1 MIKYILVFFI
11 LLISISTFSQENSED
26 LRIFIDCDR
35 CDNEYLRQNLG
46 NVQFVR
52 DQNLAEVHLFFTT
65 QRNGSG
71 GNEFV
76 IDFIGK
82 EGFQDLK
89 DRLSFNTNA
98 TMTNDEIRNLT
109 LRYIKLG
116 LVRYWTKSGKI
127 DAITINVKQNTET
140 EQEGDEVDDP
150 WNFWVF
156 RLGANGFFSGE
167 ETSNSS
173 NVNATVS
180 VRRVTAKNKFSI
192 FARFSENRNEFNL
205 NQEGVETSIER
216 INNSRVIFVSDA
228 ISLSDHWSI
237 GAFANIRTS
246 TFENLDFSWRA
257 RPGIEYN
264 FFKYS
269 ESAKKQL
276 TLSYRNGILFN
287 DYIVSTIFEET
298 EEYFWEHEL
307 SLGASVNQKWGN
319 LSGEISFEQFLQDT
333 TLNALNFNLN
343 ADVRLFKGF
352 NFNIGGGYSIIRNQV
367 NLAAGGVS
375 QEDLLL
381 RQQQLQS
388 DFNFFVRVGFNYT
401 FGSIYNTIVNPRFGF

>member
-1 MIKYILVFFI
+1 MTKYILTFI
-11 LLISISTFSQENSED
+11 VLLVSIPTFSQENSED

-140 EQEGDEVDDP
+140 EQEEGEVDDP

-156 RLGANGFFSGE
+156 RLGANGFFDGQ
-167 ETSNSS
+167 ETNSS
-173 NVNATVS
+173 SRINLSVS
-180 VRRVTAKNKFSI
+180 ARRVTDKNKFSF
-192 FARFSENRNEFNL
+192 FARFNENRSVFTFDGED
-205 NQEGVETSIER
+205 I
-216 INNSRVIFVSDA
+216 INTTNSRFVGISDA
-228 ISLSDHWSI
+228 ISLTEHWSL
-237 GAFANIRTS
+237 GGFANIRTS
-246 TFENLDFSWRA
+246 VFGNIDFSWRA

-287 DYIVSTIFEET
+287 DYTELTVFGET
-298 EEYFWEHEL
+298 SEYLWEHEL
-307 SLGASVNQKWGN
+307 SLGASINQKWGS
-319 LSGEISFEQFLQDT
+319 LSGEIAFEQFLQDLP
-333 TLNALNFNLN
+333 LNALNFNLN
-343 ADVRLFKGF
+343 ANVRLFKGF
-352 NFNIGGGYSIIRNQV
+352 NFNVSGGYSITRNQV
-367 NLAAGGVS
+367 NLEAGDVS
-375 QEDLLL
+375 LEDLLL
-381 RQQQLQS
+381 QQQQLQS
-388 DFNFFVRVGFNYT
+388 GFNFFASVGFNYT